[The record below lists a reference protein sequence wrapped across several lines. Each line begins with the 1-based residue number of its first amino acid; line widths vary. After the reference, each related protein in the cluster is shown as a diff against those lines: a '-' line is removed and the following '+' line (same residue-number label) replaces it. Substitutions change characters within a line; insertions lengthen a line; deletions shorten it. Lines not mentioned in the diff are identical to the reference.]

1 MYGVRYLLYY
11 YCSRN
16 LFSNLPRK
24 LYLLTY
30 LHFSH
35 FLQSSQSNL
44 LPFFGLC
51 ERGNRSKRKIKST
64 PYKETEEK
72 NNEMAT
78 TTEPLASQARS
89 LYRAILRELPRRPL
103 SSPSPL
109 KQRLRSEFRSS
120 FTGSSQEEEKLLHR
134 RLQETEQFVRYA
146 QAQRMYTT
154 LLDRYYPGINL
165 DEQERI
171 RLTARRVGMDLPVV
185 NENGENGSSS
195 SGSSGSNQ

>member
-1 MYGVRYLLYY
+1 
-11 YCSRN
+11 
-16 LFSNLPRK
+16 
-24 LYLLTY
+24 
-30 LHFSH
+30 
-35 FLQSSQSNL
+35 
-44 LPFFGLC
+44 
-51 ERGNRSKRKIKST
+51 
-64 PYKETEEK
+64 
-72 NNEMAT
+72 MAT

-185 NENGENGSSS
+185 NENGGEEDDDGE
-195 SGSSGSNQ
+195 